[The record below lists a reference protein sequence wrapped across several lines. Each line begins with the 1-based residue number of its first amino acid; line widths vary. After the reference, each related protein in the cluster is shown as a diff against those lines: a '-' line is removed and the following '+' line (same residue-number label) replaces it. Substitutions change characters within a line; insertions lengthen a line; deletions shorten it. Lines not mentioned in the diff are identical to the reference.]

1 MDSTRWDQIQELFH
15 EAADL
20 PRPQQHAFLQS
31 ACGQDADL
39 MADVLALLEED
50 ARGSSMLDSDVA
62 HMAHELLDGPTLPI
76 MTSKEF
82 GPYRIIRVL
91 GHGGMGVVY
100 LAERTD
106 LGNHV
111 AIKILRDAWLSPA
124 RCERFASEQRMLAQ
138 LNHPSIARLYDADTL
153 QDGTPWFVMEYV
165 EGVPL
170 TEYSV
175 ANDCSIEERL
185 KLFRSVCVAVQHA
198 HAQAVIHRDLKPSN
212 ILVKSDGSIR
222 LLDFGIAKQLES
234 LDVSMDQTRTG
245 LRLMTPAYA
254 APEQIRG
261 GRIGIQTDVY
271 SLGVILYELLAD
283 HLPFDLSNRTPGEAE
298 TIVAEQEPEKPSAR
312 AKRTKGIPSPAT
324 RSLTA
329 SKSSWADL
337 DVMCLTAMHKDPQR
351 RYTSVEALIRD
362 VDHYL
367 RGEPLEARPDSLH
380 YRVGKFVR
388 RNRRAVG
395 AAALVFLAIF
405 GLVVFYTVRLTRAR
419 DAALAEAAR
428 TQHVQ
433 RFMQNLFQGG
443 DEEAGPADDLRV
455 VTLLDRGTEQA
466 KNLDADPAVQA
477 DLYEEIG
484 DSYEHLGKY
493 DQADS
498 LLNLALEKRR
508 AIYGPDS
515 AESAESLVALGI
527 LRKDQGRLEDAER
540 LVTEGLEISKRHLAP
555 VHPALAKASGTL
567 GRVMVARG
575 EYVQAIP
582 LLEATLRQQSAQGR
596 PTADYAG
603 TLGDLA
609 NCQFYLGHYAES
621 EFLNRRGLEM
631 DRHLFGDRHPNVAE
645 DYLNL
650 AAVQFEWGHFSEAE
664 SYDRQALDIIQSYY
678 GKEHPE
684 TSAVLTI
691 LGRALVAE
699 GKIDEASRVLHQ
711 ALALQE
717 RANGKTHPQVA
728 LTVNELGKV
737 ALQRG
742 NLDEAEADF
751 TRAEHIWSSAYGG
764 RHYYIGTALA
774 NLGGVYLERKQYSRA
789 EYFFR
794 EALAMY
800 TKTLPEDHKLLG
812 ITRIRL
818 GGVLV
823 AERRY
828 NDAEVE
834 SLDGYQILMKQTNPP
849 PNWMRSVRKDLV
861 REYEALNQPAKAASM
876 RAQLAV
882 PADESPSSSVI
893 TMK

>member
-1 MDSTRWDQIQELFH
+1 
-15 EAADL
+15 
-20 PRPQQHAFLQS
+20 
-31 ACGQDADL
+31 
-39 MADVLALLEED
+39 
-50 ARGSSMLDSDVA
+50 
-62 HMAHELLDGPTLPI
+62 
-76 MTSKEF
+76 
-82 GPYRIIRVL
+82 
-91 GHGGMGVVY
+91 
-100 LAERTD
+100 
-106 LGNHV
+106 
-111 AIKILRDAWLSPA
+111 
-124 RCERFASEQRMLAQ
+124 
-138 LNHPSIARLYDADTL
+138 
-153 QDGTPWFVMEYV
+153 
-165 EGVPL
+165 
-170 TEYSV
+170 
-175 ANDCSIEERL
+175 
-185 KLFRSVCVAVQHA
+185 
-198 HAQAVIHRDLKPSN
+198 
-212 ILVKSDGSIR
+212 
-222 LLDFGIAKQLES
+222 
-234 LDVSMDQTRTG
+234 
-245 LRLMTPAYA
+245 
-254 APEQIRG
+254 
-261 GRIGIQTDVY
+261 
-271 SLGVILYELLAD
+271 
-283 HLPFDLSNRTPGEAE
+283 
-298 TIVAEQEPEKPSAR
+298 
-312 AKRTKGIPSPAT
+312 
-324 RSLTA
+324 
-329 SKSSWADL
+329 
-337 DVMCLTAMHKDPQR
+337 
-351 RYTSVEALIRD
+351 
-362 VDHYL
+362 
-367 RGEPLEARPDSLH
+367 
-380 YRVGKFVR
+380 
-388 RNRRAVG
+388 
-395 AAALVFLAIF
+395 
-405 GLVVFYTVRLTRAR
+405 
-419 DAALAEAAR
+419 
-428 TQHVQ
+428 
-433 RFMQNLFQGG
+433 MQNLFQGG

-455 VTLLDRGTEQA
+455 VTLLDRGTQQA

-484 DSYEHLGKY
+484 DSYEQLGKY

-540 LVTEGLEISKRHLAP
+540 LVTEGLDISKRHLP
-555 VHPALAKASGTL
+555 PMHPALAKASGTL

-582 LLEATLRQQSAQGR
+582 ILEATLRQQSAQGR
-596 PTADYAG
+596 TTADYVG

-631 DRHLFGDRHPNVAE
+631 DRQLFGDRHPNVAE

-678 GKEHPE
+678 GKDHPE

-691 LGRALVAE
+691 FGRALVAE

-717 RANGKTHPQVA
+717 RANGKMHPQVA

-774 NLGGVYLERKQYSRA
+774 NLGGVYLERKQYDRA

-828 NDAEVE
+828 NDAEAE

-849 PNWMRSVRKDLV
+849 PNWMRSARKDLV
-861 REYEALNQPAKAASM
+861 TEYEALNQPAKAASM

-882 PADESPSSSVI
+882 PADESPSSSVT

>member
-1 MDSTRWDQIQELFH
+1 MDSTRWNQIQALFH

-20 PRPQQHAFLQS
+20 PLLQQRAFLQS
-31 ACGQDADL
+31 ACRDDDDL

-62 HMAHELLDGPTLPI
+62 HVAHELLDEACLPV
-76 MTSKEF
+76 MKSKEF
-82 GPYRIIRVL
+82 GPYRIVRVL
-91 GHGGMGVVY
+91 GEAGMGVVY

-106 LGNHV
+106 LGHHV

-124 RCERFASEQRMLAQ
+124 RRERFASEQRMLAQ

-170 TEYSV
+170 TEYCA

-185 KLFRSVCVAVQHA
+185 KMFRSVCVAVQHA

-212 ILVKSDGSIR
+212 TLVKSDGSIR

-234 LDVSMDQTRTG
+234 LDVPVDQTRTG

-283 HLPFDLSNRTPGEAE
+283 RLPFDLSNRTPGEAE

-312 AKRTKGIPSPAT
+312 AKRTNGIPSPAT
-324 RSLTA
+324 RSLSA

-337 DVMCLTAMHKDPQR
+337 DVICLTAMHKDPQR

-367 RGEPLEARPDSLH
+367 KGEPLEARPDSLH
-380 YRVGKFVR
+380 YRVGKFVS

-395 AAALVFLAIF
+395 AAAFVFLAIL

-419 DAALAEAAR
+419 NAALAEAAR
-428 TQHVQ
+428 TQRVQ

-455 VTLLDRGTEQA
+455 VTLLDRGTQQA
-466 KNLDADPAVQA
+466 KILDADPAVQA

-484 DSYEHLGKY
+484 DSYEQLGKY

-540 LVTEGLEISKRHLAP
+540 LVTEGLDIRKRHLPP
-555 VHPALAKASGTL
+555 VHPALAKASATL

-582 LLEATLRQQSAQGR
+582 ILEAALRQQSAQG
-596 PTADYAG
+596 
-603 TLGDLA
+603 
-609 NCQFYLGHYAES
+609 Q
-621 EFLNRRGLEM
+621 
-631 DRHLFGDRHPNVAE
+631 
-645 DYLNL
+645 
-650 AAVQFEWGHFSEAE
+650 
-664 SYDRQALDIIQSYY
+664 
-678 GKEHPE
+678 
-684 TSAVLTI
+684 
-691 LGRALVAE
+691 
-699 GKIDEASRVLHQ
+699 
-711 ALALQE
+711 
-717 RANGKTHPQVA
+717 
-728 LTVNELGKV
+728 
-737 ALQRG
+737 
-742 NLDEAEADF
+742 
-751 TRAEHIWSSAYGG
+751 
-764 RHYYIGTALA
+764 
-774 NLGGVYLERKQYSRA
+774 
-789 EYFFR
+789 
-794 EALAMY
+794 
-800 TKTLPEDHKLLG
+800 
-812 ITRIRL
+812 
-818 GGVLV
+818 
-823 AERRY
+823 
-828 NDAEVE
+828 
-834 SLDGYQILMKQTNPP
+834 PP
-849 PNWMRSVRKDLV
+849 PTSWELW
-861 REYEALNQPAKAASM
+861 EIWQIASSIWATTPN
-876 RAQLAV
+876 RN
-882 PADESPSSSVI
+882 S
-893 TMK
+893 